1 MRKKR
6 ANGEGSIRRKPNGRW
21 EGRYT
26 VGVDPA
32 TGKAIQR
39 SVSGKTQAEC
49 KEKLK
54 RAILDNRGL
63 AINHTGEYTVAEWC
77 RLWFETYSKPN
88 IRASTAYNYNNV
100 IENHIIPAIGAV
112 KLRQLTSLHI
122 QRMYNDTK
130 THGRV
135 KRFEK
140 TTDLSLSNSYVR
152 GLHMMLHNCLQ
163 QAVKE
168 RLIPYNPCDNC
179 RIPKKEKAEMKIIPP
194 EQVGVYLKEAE
205 QYGVLPIFYLALT
218 SGLRRGELLALLW
231 EDLDVDSRIL
241 TINKQVTRQDGELLV
256 SEPKT
261 QNSIRKVAVP
271 QQTVDLLIA
280 EHESHPDSP
289 YMFMSPK
296 TGGMWS
302 PDSVGRIHKKLLEA
316 AGIDTG
322 VRFHDLRHTFATLA
336 MQSGVD
342 AKTLASMLGH
352 YSAGFTL
359 DTYTHVTHQM
369 QQGAAD
375 KIGGFMEGVAASMP
389 EPEPPEPTPGAPE
402 TAPETECRIIA
413 FAQAM

>member
-1 MRKKR
+1 M
-6 ANGEGSIRRKPNGRW
+6 
-21 EGRYT
+21 
-26 VGVDPA
+26 GVDPA
-32 TGKAIQR
+32 TGKAIQK
-39 SVSGKTQAEC
+39 SVSGRTQAEC

-54 RAILDNRGL
+54 RAIHDNRGV
-63 AINHTGEYTVAEWC
+63 AINHTGDYTVAEWC
-77 RLWFETYSKPN
+77 RLWFETYSRPN
-88 IRASTAYNYNNV
+88 IRVSTAENYGNM
-100 IENHIIPAIGAV
+100 IENHIVPAIGAI
-112 KLRQLTSLHI
+112 KLRQLSSLHI

-130 THGRV
+130 TGGRV
-135 KRFEK
+135 RRFEK
-140 TTDLSLSNSYVR
+140 TTDLTLSNSFVR
-152 GLHMMLHNCLQ
+152 GIHMMLHNCLQ

-194 EQVGVYLKEAE
+194 EKVGAYLKEAE
-205 QYGVLPIFYLALT
+205 QYGVLPIFYLELT

-231 EDLDVDSRIL
+231 EDLDVESRIL

-256 SEPKT
+256 SVPKT

-280 EHESHPDSP
+280 GHARHPDSP
-289 YMFMSPK
+289 YLFMSPK

-302 PDSVGRIHKKLLEA
+302 PESIARIHKKLLAA
-316 AGIDTG
+316 AGIDTR

-375 KIGGFMEGVAASMP
+375 KIGGFMEGVAATTP
-389 EPEPPEPTPGAPE
+389 EPEPPESAQENG
-402 TAPETECRIIA
+402 CKIIP

>member
-1 MRKKR
+1 MSKKR

-26 VGVDPA
+26 VGVNPA

-54 RAILDNRGL
+54 RAIQDNRGL
-63 AINHTGEYTVAEWC
+63 AINHTGDYTVAEWC

-88 IRASTAYNYNNV
+88 IRASTAYNYNNM
-100 IENHIIPAIGAV
+100 IEHHIIPAIGAV
-112 KLRQLTSLHI
+112 KLRQLTSLQI

-130 THGRV
+130 TQGRV

-194 EQVGVYLKEAE
+194 EKVGAYLKEAE
-205 QYGVLPIFYLALT
+205 QYGVLPIFYLELT

-231 EDLDVDSRIL
+231 EDLDADSRII
-241 TINKQVTRQDGELLV
+241 TINKQVTRQDGELVV

-271 QQTVDLLIA
+271 QQTVDLLIT
-280 EHESHPDSP
+280 EHECHPDSP
-289 YMFMSPK
+289 YMFMSPR

-302 PDSVGRIHKKLLEA
+302 PDAIGRIHKKLLAA

-322 VRFHDLRHTFATLA
+322 VRFHDLRHPYVKPTTKKLFL
-336 MQSGVD
+336 
-342 AKTLASMLGH
+342 
-352 YSAGFTL
+352 SARCRLLDFTAL
-359 DTYTHVTHQM
+359 FCFFSVFSR
-369 QQGAAD
+369 
-375 KIGGFMEGVAASMP
+375 KE
-389 EPEPPEPTPGAPE
+389 
-402 TAPETECRIIA
+402 IA
-413 FAQAM
+413 

>member
-194 EQVGVYLKEAE
+194 EQVGAYLREAE
-205 QYGVLPIFYLALT
+205 
-218 SGLRRGELLALLW
+218 
-231 EDLDVDSRIL
+231 
-241 TINKQVTRQDGELLV
+241 
-256 SEPKT
+256 
-261 QNSIRKVAVP
+261 
-271 QQTVDLLIA
+271 
-280 EHESHPDSP
+280 
-289 YMFMSPK
+289 
-296 TGGMWS
+296 
-302 PDSVGRIHKKLLEA
+302 
-316 AGIDTG
+316 
-322 VRFHDLRHTFATLA
+322 
-336 MQSGVD
+336 
-342 AKTLASMLGH
+342 
-352 YSAGFTL
+352 
-359 DTYTHVTHQM
+359 
-369 QQGAAD
+369 
-375 KIGGFMEGVAASMP
+375 
-389 EPEPPEPTPGAPE
+389 
-402 TAPETECRIIA
+402 
-413 FAQAM
+413 

>member
-1 MRKKR
+1 M
-6 ANGEGSIRRKPNGRW
+6 
-21 EGRYT
+21 
-26 VGVDPA
+26 
-32 TGKAIQR
+32 
-39 SVSGKTQAEC
+39 
-49 KEKLK
+49 
-54 RAILDNRGL
+54 
-63 AINHTGEYTVAEWC
+63 AINHSGDYTVAEWC

-88 IRASTAYNYNNV
+88 IRASTAFNYNNT

-194 EQVGVYLKEAE
+194 EKVGAYLKEAE
-205 QYGVLPIFYLALT
+205 QYGVLPIFYLELT

-231 EDLDVDSRIL
+231 EDLDVESCIL
-241 TINKQVTRQDGELLV
+241 TVNKQVTRQDGELVV
-256 SEPKT
+256 SVPKT

-271 QQTVDLLIA
+271 QQTVELLIA
-280 EHESHPDSP
+280 GHERHPDSP
-289 YMFMSPK
+289 YLFMSPK
-296 TGGMWS
+296 TGRMWS
-302 PDSVGRIHKKLLEA
+302 PESIARIHKKLLKA

-375 KIGGFMEGVAASMP
+375 KIGGFMEGAMATAP
-389 EPEPPEPTPGAPE
+389 EPEPPEPTEDNGCKVIP
-402 TAPETECRIIA
+402 

>member
-1 MRKKR
+1 MNKKR
-6 ANGEGSIRRKPNGRW
+6 ANGEGSIRKKPNGRW

-32 TGKAIQR
+32 TGKAIQK
-39 SVSGKTQAEC
+39 SVSGRTQAEC
-49 KEKLK
+49 KEKLR
-54 RAILDNRGL
+54 RAIQDNRGV
-63 AINHTGEYTVAEWC
+63 AINHTGDYTVAEWC

-88 IRASTAYNYNNV
+88 IRASTAENYSNI
-100 IENHIIPAIGAV
+100 IENHIVPAIGAV
-112 KLRQLTSLHI
+112 KLRQLASLHI

-130 THGRV
+130 AGGRV
-135 KRFEK
+135 NRFEK
-140 TTDLSLSNSYVR
+140 TTDFTLSNSFVR
-152 GLHMMLHNCLQ
+152 GIHMMLHNCLQ

-194 EQVGVYLKEAE
+194 EKVGAYLKEAE
-205 QYGVLPIFYLALT
+205 QYGVLPIFYLELT
-218 SGLRRGELLALLW
+218 SGLRRGEL
-231 EDLDVDSRIL
+231 V
-241 TINKQVTRQDGELLV
+241 V
-256 SEPKT
+256 SVPKT

-280 EHESHPDSP
+280 GHERHPDSP
-289 YMFMSPK
+289 YLFMSPK

-302 PDSVGRIHKKLLEA
+302 PESIARIHKKLLKA

-336 MQSGVD
+336 IQSGVD

-375 KIGGFMEGVAASMP
+375 KIGGFMEGVAVTTP
-389 EPEPPEPTPGAPE
+389 EPEPPEPTQESG
-402 TAPETECRIIA
+402 CKIIP